1 MKLRRMTMDE
11 VVNTYNKYYYTI
23 CHSIIKP
30 TTTSQLSMTTKN
42 DEGEEEEEEE
52 IL

>member
-30 TTTSQLSMTTKN
+30 TTTSQLSMN